1 MPQAATPNPIPPS
14 LDIAANLAA
23 VRARIDAAAAAAG
36 RPGAAVQLVAISK
49 TFGAERIRPAL
60 AAGHRRFGENRVQE
74 AAAKWPALKAEF
86 GDAMVHLVGHL
97 QTNKAKEAVQLF
109 DVIETLD
116 RPKLAAAL
124 AKAMA
129 ETGRRPACYVQVNT
143 GEEAQKGGVAP
154 PDADGFIA
162 ACRDDHGLPVTGLMC
177 LPPIGEEPAPHF
189 ALLRKIADRNGL
201 TILSMGMS
209 ADFEIAVEF
218 GATHVRVGTAIF
230 GARG

>member
-1 MPQAATPNPIPPS
+1 MPQADTPNPIPPS

-86 GDAMVHLVGHL
+86 GDAVVHLVGHL
-97 QTNKAKEAVQLF
+97 QTNKAKEAIQLF

-143 GEEAQKGGVAP
+143 GHV
-154 PDADGFIA
+154 
-162 ACRDDHGLPVTGLMC
+162 LPQ
-177 LPPIGEEPAPHF
+177 
-189 ALLRKIADRNGL
+189 
-201 TILSMGMS
+201 
-209 ADFEIAVEF
+209 
-218 GATHVRVGTAIF
+218 VRVLRMRSSHETPACVL
-230 GARG
+230 RWHRVSDRSSDRR